1 MSSYL
6 PTLRQS
12 PVPAALDPLRSPPSP
27 PGPPQYRD
35 TSTGLFLS
43 NRYSRY
49 CLLRSLPPGERGLV
63 YYLYPIPWGFCSLL
77 FLPKNNFKNPQEV
90 PGPETA
96 LMISM

>member
-6 PTLRQS
+6 PTLRQI
-12 PVPAALDPLRSPPSP
+12 PVPAALDPSRLVTLPRSPPGPPGP

-43 NRYSRY
+43 SKYSRY
-49 CLLRSLPPGERGLV
+49 CLLRSLPPGKRGLV

-77 FLPKNNFKNPQEV
+77 FLPKNNFKNP
-90 PGPETA
+90 
-96 LMISM
+96 